1 MPDAT
6 LKSCNLNPIK
16 KLYLRNKVCKMSNV
30 QELCGCC
37 CKRDVC
43 RYYPAYPRQPIKIC
57 RYYKRGK
64 TTV

>member
-1 MPDAT
+1 
-6 LKSCNLNPIK
+6 
-16 KLYLRNKVCKMSNV
+16 MSNV

-43 RYYPAYPRQPIKIC
+43 RYYPAYPRPPIKIC

-64 TTV
+64 ATITQKECLRKNGEV